1 MSARSLGLLAVL
13 ALALMLGTVASVTA
27 QERWHDEGR
36 RDGARHGEG
45 WHDRDIHR
53 FHDHDFD
60 RWQRGRWVQGRHAG
74 RLGWWWVVGPTW
86 YYYPQPI
93 YPYPDPYV
101 PPAVA
106 PAPNAWYYCPPRR
119 AYYPYV
125 ATCPGPWQVVP
136 AQ

>member
-1 MSARSLGLLAVL
+1 MARKLLAGIAAATL
-13 ALALMLGTVASVTA
+13 AMAALSPVMA
-27 QERWHDEGR
+27 QQRWHDP
-36 RDGARHGEG
+36 G
-45 WHDRDIHR
+45 WRDRDIHR

-60 RWQRGRWVQGRHAG
+60 RWQHGRWYHGAHGGRT
-74 RLGWWWVVGPTW
+74 GWWWIVGPTW

-101 PPAVA
+101 PPVVVA

-125 ATCPGPWQVVP
+125 AHCPVPWQVVP